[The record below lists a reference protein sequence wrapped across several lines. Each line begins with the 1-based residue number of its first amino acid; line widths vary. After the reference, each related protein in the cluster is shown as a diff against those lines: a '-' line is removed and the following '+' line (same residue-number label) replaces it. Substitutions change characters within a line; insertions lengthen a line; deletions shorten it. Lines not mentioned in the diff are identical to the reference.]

1 LAWTPPF
8 GWPGA
13 SEPTPWP
20 MAVVWPPPCG
30 QMGVAKATLIWS
42 RGWLG
47 HPHYAGVGVIGVVL
61 ATAFGHMGVA
71 DPSPLAMGVVR
82 HRQGDR
88 MGLAEPSSIGLGG
101 DSATPKWLMGSPPT
115 IFFFFFL
122 KKKKGKR

>member
-1 LAWTPPF
+1 
-8 GWPGA
+8 
-13 SEPTPWP
+13 
-20 MAVVWPPPCG
+20 MANG
-30 QMGVAKATLIWS
+30 G
-42 RGWLG
+42 G
-47 HPHYAGVGVIGVVL
+47 L

-122 KKKKGKR
+122 KKKKEKDKRFC